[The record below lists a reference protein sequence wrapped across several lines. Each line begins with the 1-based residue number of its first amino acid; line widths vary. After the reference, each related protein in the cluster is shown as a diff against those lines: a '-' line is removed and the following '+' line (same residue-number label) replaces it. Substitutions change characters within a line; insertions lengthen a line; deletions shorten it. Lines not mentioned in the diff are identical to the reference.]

1 MVVAALRL
9 DGLDDQSHAGVP
21 NLLLPLQS
29 LLNQRQTPLVLSLV
43 LSRVLFQ
50 RVPLKELSSTVGPN
64 NTVYPSWG
72 YVWTWLLKA
81 LVHCVNIISYPGYA
95 MAVFGRLFF
104 DCPPG

>member
-64 NTVYPSWG
+64 NTVSPSWG
-72 YVWTWLLKA
+72 YAMDMVVESSCA
-81 LVHCVNIISYPGYA
+81 LREHHFLS
-95 MAVFGRLFF
+95 RLCYGSLWPSIF
-104 DCPPG
+104 

>member
-64 NTVYPSWG
+64 NTVSPSWG
-72 YVWTWLLKA
+72 YAMDMVVESSCA
-81 LVHCVNIISYPGYA
+81 LREHHFLS
-95 MAVFGRLFF
+95 RLCSGSLWPSIF
-104 DCPPG
+104 